1 MLTREDFQV
10 PRLGECEYPSPLG
23 LSTVQGDDLGDYT
36 PDHVRIP
43 LHIEVDS
50 GERSTDEPFYFEKAG
65 PRERLYFNPEKTR
78 AAVVTCGGLCPGL
91 NNVIRSLF
99 LQLREHY
106 GIRDV
111 LGIPYGYRGL
121 NPAYGLAPRRLT
133 HEYVEDIHKLGGT
146 VLGSSRGPQDPA
158 VIVDFLLR
166 EGIDIL
172 FCVGGDGTQR
182 GAVAI
187 SAEARRRQA
196 DLSVVGIPKTI
207 DNDIRYV
214 WRSFGYLTAVE
225 KAREVLRGAHV
236 EARGSPNGITVVK
249 LMGREAGF
257 IAAGAAVA
265 SQEVDLVLVP
275 EVPFRL
281 EGEGGLLAYLERRMA
296 ATGHAVI
303 VVAEGAGQDLLPKEP
318 AGTDASGNIRL
329 KDIGLFLEDRIAAY
343 FRERGQETSVRYID
357 PSYIIR
363 SVPANT
369 ADSLLCDQ
377 LARHAVHAA
386 MAGRTELLIG
396 LWYNIFIHVP
406 TALAIRERKYMNPE
420 SEVWMAALAATG
432 QPAHFG

>member
-1 MLTREDFQV
+1 
-10 PRLGECEYPSPLG
+10 
-23 LSTVQGDDLGDYT
+23 
-36 PDHVRIP
+36 
-43 LHIEVDS
+43 
-50 GERSTDEPFYFEKAG
+50 
-65 PRERLYFNPEKTR
+65 
-78 AAVVTCGGLCPGL
+78 
-91 NNVIRSLF
+91 
-99 LQLREHY
+99 
-106 GIRDV
+106 
-111 LGIPYGYRGL
+111 
-121 NPAYGLAPRRLT
+121 
-133 HEYVEDIHKLGGT
+133 
-146 VLGSSRGPQDPA
+146 
-158 VIVDFLLR
+158 
-166 EGIDIL
+166 
-172 FCVGGDGTQR
+172 VGGDGTQR

-196 DLSVVGIPKTI
+196 DLAVVGIPKTI
-207 DNDIRYV
+207 DNDIQYV

-236 EARGSPNGITVVK
+236 EARGAPNGITVVK

-275 EVPFRL
+275 EVPFRM
-281 EGEGGLLAYLERRMA
+281 EGEGGLLAYLERRVG

-329 KDIGLFLEDRIAAY
+329 KDIGLFLKDRIAGH
-343 FRERGQETSVRYID
+343 FRERGQEASVRYID

-396 LWYNIFIHVP
+396 LWYNVFIHVP